1 MNCSSDY
8 WEEDLVVLGRCLRE
22 DGRRRRRRRI
32 RKRVEQ
38 ALGSFDRRV

>member
-8 WEEDLVVLGRCLRE
+8 WKEDLVVLGRCLRE
-22 DGRRRRRRRI
+22 DGRRRRI

>member
-8 WEEDLVVLGRCLRE
+8 WKEDLVVLGRCVRE
-22 DGRRRRRRRI
+22 DGRRRRRRI